1 MTSWG
6 GDTWL
11 GAAADYWWYW
21 ETAPSCFLLTGSQA
35 LMNGDKQYEDYLLAW
50 KSEERKGSNNPQ
62 DSTALRSLLV
72 RWDFKTLDSG
82 HSESFWRSWDYSGIL
97 RDRLNSIELMSHSCS
112 RFCKQYWIPP
122 PPNLSVCWSEERF
135 PGSAANSREGRE
147 GSPSGEGGV
156 STLYQVNNTPRHNQ
170 HISAQ

>member
-1 MTSWG
+1 MREWLLGVVTLGWG
-6 GDTWL
+6 LPLIIG
-11 GAAADYWWYW
+11 GIGKPP
-21 ETAPSCFLLTGSQA
+21 PSCFLLTGSQA
-35 LMNGDKQYEDYLLAW
+35 LMNEDKQYQDYLLAW

-82 HSESFWRSWDYSGIL
+82 HSESFWRSSDYSGIL
-97 RDRLNSIELMSHSCS
+97 KDRLNSIEWMPYSCS

-147 GSPSGEGGV
+147 GGVTKRGGRGLYSLPSE
-156 STLYQVNNTPRHNQ
+156 
-170 HISAQ
+170 